1 MKHHIM
7 EMSNLYDYLLHYNHY
22 NGVWSA
28 IPRDKYNA
36 YWSEK
41 KVDGVLSSSSID
53 TLIEIITKGKDF
65 IKKIK

>member
-1 MKHHIM
+1 MD
-7 EMSNLYDYLLHYNHY
+7 NLYDYVLHYNIY
-22 NGVWSA
+22 NGLWSA

-41 KVDGVLSSSSID
+41 KVEGVISSKDIN
-53 TLIEIITKGKDF
+53 TLIELITRGKDF